1 MSSAADLLEFPA
13 LVAILDRYARTP
25 GGHRAILASTPGQS
39 RETLDRVFAL
49 AGEAARYLRDA
60 EAGRRGV
67 LRLDFGGVADVAP
80 LLAEL
85 RIEGAALEAGGI
97 ASILLLLDRASDL
110 RQILDSLAADYPQLW
125 RVAGSASDFSPL
137 LREFS
142 GKILPDGTLDDRASP
157 ALHRIRQELG
167 RKRLAIEASLE
178 KVLRDHTEGA
188 LQEDWIGI
196 RNDRFVVPVKAGMKR
211 RIEGVVHGTSSSGQ
225 TLFIEPL
232 ETIERNNEL
241 IALREEEMRE
251 IHRILLEMTSRL
263 RERAPEIA
271 VALAAV
277 TELDA
282 AFARGAFAREFECTM
297 PEIGAGRLVL
307 KEARHPVLQDVLRAR
322 RIKVVPLTLALDQDK
337 RVLVISGPNTGGK
350 TIALK
355 TVGLLALAAQ
365 AGIPVPAVEA
375 AFPLFDRV
383 LADIGD
389 HQSIS
394 ESLSTFSAHMTNIA
408 AIAGQATP
416 ASLVLLDEIGGATDP
431 QEGGALAVAL
441 VDHFLQSG
449 AFVIAS
455 THYLSLKA
463 YGMNTP
469 GVLNAAVGFDEA
481 TLAPTYRLILG
492 VPGKS
497 SGLDIAGRLG
507 VPAAILTRARQ
518 ALASQDA
525 EVSRLLAHLQDSVE
539 ESDRLRTDLKRQE
552 QDLRERTERLAAD
565 WAQREKA
572 KLTALE
578 KQLQEAIA
586 RLEDQGRAAIREI
599 AERPARKEVEKRVA
613 QLRSE
618 MRDEFDSTVV
628 EQLGQSIGPATPAKP
643 VEILVGMNVRMKALG
658 RPGIVK
664 RKIADDLFEVEVGV
678 MKARVSSRELEPMAA
693 PPAAVR
699 SSVHVS
705 TVASATPTEIN
716 VIGTTAEEAC
726 DRVDKFL
733 DSALVAGVARVR
745 VVHGHGKG
753 ILRRAIGELL
763 AAHPSVE
770 KSYPAEQREGGSGA
784 TIAELRV

>member
-1 MSSAADLLEFPA
+1 
-13 LVAILDRYARTP
+13 
-25 GGHRAILASTPGQS
+25 
-39 RETLDRVFAL
+39 
-49 AGEAARYLRDA
+49 
-60 EAGRRGV
+60 
-67 LRLDFGGVADVAP
+67 
-80 LLAEL
+80 
-85 RIEGAALEAGGI
+85 
-97 ASILLLLDRASDL
+97 
-110 RQILDSLAADYPQLW
+110 
-125 RVAGSASDFSPL
+125 
-137 LREFS
+137 
-142 GKILPDGTLDDRASP
+142 
-157 ALHRIRQELG
+157 
-167 RKRLAIEASLE
+167 
-178 KVLRDHTEGA
+178 
-188 LQEDWIGI
+188 
-196 RNDRFVVPVKAGMKR
+196 
-211 RIEGVVHGTSSSGQ
+211 
-225 TLFIEPL
+225 
-232 ETIERNNEL
+232 
-241 IALREEEMRE
+241 MRE